1 MTNKSKVIFLTGFMG
16 SGKSTIGP
24 PLAKDLGFDFF
35 DIDAIIEQSA
45 GKSIPEIFQQESE
58 SLFRALEKQ
67 VLLECV
73 DKSNCVIS
81 LGGGTLIDPENVDT
95 VKQSGL
101 LIYLSTKPNSI
112 WDRVKKSNI
121 RPLLQKSDGS
131 LLSESEALHLIEQ
144 LLAIRQK
151 GYNNADVAIPTDGK
165 SIDNVL
171 RQLHN
176 HITDIM

>member
-1 MTNKSKVIFLTGFMG
+1 MG

-24 PLAKDLGFDFF
+24 PLAKDLGFEFF
-35 DIDAIIEQSA
+35 DVDAIIEQSA
-45 GKSIPEIFQQESE
+45 GKSIPKIFQQEGE
-58 SLFRALEKQ
+58 SFFRALEKQ
-67 VLLECV
+67 VLSQCV

-95 VKQSGL
+95 VKQSGV
-101 LIYLSTKPNSI
+101 LIYLSVRPNSI
-112 WDRVKKSNI
+112 WERVKKSNK
-121 RPLLQKSDGS
+121 RPLLQNPDGS

-144 LLAIRQK
+144 LLTIRQK
-151 GYNNADVAIPTDGK
+151 GYNCADVTIPTDDK

-176 HITDIM
+176 HISDVM